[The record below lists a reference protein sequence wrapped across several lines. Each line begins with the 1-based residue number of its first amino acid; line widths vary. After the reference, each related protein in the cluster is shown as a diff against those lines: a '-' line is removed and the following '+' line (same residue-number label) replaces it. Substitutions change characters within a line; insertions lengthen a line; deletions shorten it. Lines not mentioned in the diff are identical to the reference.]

1 MLLIYQPS
9 RTQATSTVHFS
20 ASREQLMKLD
30 GYVLRVYAT
39 PSGISLYNDLLLL
52 FSSVLVLALQI
63 SSSFLGAGTSGKPHK
78 VLKEHQTR
86 VKGRSSQSHFHRHD
100 PEQVIVSVV
109 FSYHICKIRVF
120 KDFSILLSMIFTS
133 LMEPNT
139 ESSTAIYIKIFS
151 HF

>member
-63 SSSFLGAGTSGKPHK
+63 SSSFLGAGTSGPD
-78 VLKEHQTR
+78 Q
-86 VKGRSSQSHFHRHD
+86 SQGSQF
-100 PEQVIVSVV
+100 PEPLPQA
-109 FSYHICKIRVF
+109 R
-120 KDFSILLSMIFTS
+120 
-133 LMEPNT
+133 P
-139 ESSTAIYIKIFS
+139 
-151 HF
+151 

>member
-20 ASREQLMKLD
+20 ASREQPRKLD

-52 FSSVLVLALQI
+52 FSSVLVLALQV

-78 VLKEHQTR
+78 VLKEP
-86 VKGRSSQSHFHRHD
+86 VKSHSSQSLFHRHD
-100 PEQVIVSVV
+100 PERAIVSVV
-109 FSYHICKIRVF
+109 LSHHICKIRIF
-120 KDFSILLSMIFTS
+120 KDFSILLSMVFTP
-133 LMEPNT
+133 LMGPNR
-139 ESSTAIYIKIFS
+139 ELSTAIYIKIFS